1 MEIFYLAI
9 AEESH
14 LLIDLGFA
22 VAAAFLGGLLA
33 QRLGQ
38 PLLVG
43 YLLAGILI
51 GPYTP
56 GPISDV
62 TTVQTLAE
70 IGVALLLFSL
80 GTEFSFSQL
89 LQVGRAAILG
99 GLAQIVLTIGL
110 GTALGTVLGYALV
123 PSIFLGAIIALS
135 SSVVIIK
142 VMMGRGEMD
151 SLPAKLAIGVAI
163 VQDLSLVPLMVIL
176 PALADTGRE
185 PLTLLID
192 IGGALLTSTVFL
204 VLVYVIGTWLVPRLL
219 ARVAVTA
226 GRELFLITVSI
237 TALGTA
243 LLAQA
248 VGISLAIGAFL
259 GGLLVA
265 QSELAH
271 HALEEIRPLRDIFSA
286 VFFVSVGMLINPLF
300 VLGNLPLVALMVV
313 VILAG
318 KFIITSGLFALFR
331 YPLAIAVPAGLV
343 LTQIGEFSFVLAD
356 LGVNRGIITRELQ
369 ALILASAL
377 ATIIATPLL
386 MAQSERIAAFL
397 GRLPGLRRLEAPEQ
411 GALAPVPAPQRE
423 RGSRSAQPT
432 LDPLSGDLPPLKN
445 HVVVCGYGRVG
456 SELADAVRRQ
466 GFTVVAI
473 DLDRF
478 AVQRAAQVGIPCL
491 YGDAAEPQVLEH
503 AGVGAARVLAVTLPD
518 LADTERILRWARAHS
533 RRLTIITRA
542 DDLAGVPVLQAA
554 GATEVV
560 QPEVEAG
567 LEFVRRT
574 MRKMGL
580 AQVEIHSLLAQRRG
594 RSYELLGRREHGP
607 DHDRDR
613 LIFEEND

>member
-1 MEIFYLAI
+1 MFYLAV
-9 AEESH
+9 AEESQ

-22 VAAAFLGGLLA
+22 IAAAFLGGLLA

-38 PLLVG
+38 PMLVG
-43 YLLAGILI
+43 YLLAGMLI

-56 GPISDV
+56 GPVSDI

-80 GTEFSFSQL
+80 GTEFSFGQL
-89 LQVGRAAILG
+89 MQVGQAAILG
-99 GLAQIVLTIGL
+99 GVLQILLTIGL
-110 GTALGTVLGYALV
+110 GTALGTALGLALT

-151 SLPAKLAIGVAI
+151 SLPARLAIGVAI

-176 PALADTGRE
+176 PALAETGRE
-185 PLTLLID
+185 PLALLVD
-192 IGGALLTSTVFL
+192 IGGALLTSTIFL

-219 ARVAVTA
+219 ARVARTA

-237 TALGTA
+237 IALGTA
-243 LLAQA
+243 LLAQT

-259 GGLLVA
+259 GGMLVA

-271 HALEEIRPLRDIFSA
+271 HALEEIRPLRDVFAAI
-286 VFFVSVGMLINPLF
+286 FFVSVGMLIDPLF
-300 VLGNLPLVALMVV
+300 VLGNLPLVAFIVV

-318 KFIITSGLFALFR
+318 KFIITSGLFAFFR
-331 YPLAIAVPAGLV
+331 YPLAIAVPGGLV

-356 LGVNRGIITRELQ
+356 LGVTRGIITPQLQ
-369 ALILASAL
+369 ALILAGAL

-386 MAQSERIAAFL
+386 MAQSERIATFL
-397 GRLPGLRRLEAPEQ
+397 GRLPGLRRLGAPKQ
-411 GALAPVPAPQRE
+411 GALAPPPDPPRD
-423 RGSRSAQPT
+423 RPSRSAQPAV
-432 LDPLSGDLPPLKN
+432 DPVQQDLASLKN

-456 SELADAVRRQ
+456 RELVDAVRRQ

-473 DLDRF
+473 ELDPYV
-478 AVQRAAQVGIPCL
+478 VQRAAASGVPCL

-503 AGVGAARVLAVTLPD
+503 ARIGTARVLAVTLPD
-518 LADTERILRWARAHS
+518 LAAAERILRRVRSAYP
-533 RRLTIITRA
+533 RLTIITRA
-542 DDLAGVPVLQAA
+542 DDLAGVPLLQAA
-554 GATEVV
+554 GASEVV

-594 RSYELLGRREHGP
+594 RSYEALGRREA
-607 DHDRDR
+607 DHDPSR
-613 LIFEEND
+613 LILDEE